1 MADESS
7 TLGAPPQVQDRFGRI
22 AIQLGFITHEQ
33 LEEAVSVQRAAA
45 KAGFRKRL
53 GDILVRKGYITSE
66 QVQKILNG
74 QTADAKSNRV
84 GDYEIMSKLGEG
96 GMGAVYKAKQ
106 RGIERLVAL
115 KILAPHLAKDPE
127 FRERFVREARAVAKL
142 NHPNIVAGI
151 DVGTDRGL
159 YYFAMEFVDGQSLG
173 SLLHKRGGTL
183 PEREALEFTRQV
195 ALALHHAH
203 THGLLHRDVKPEN
216 ILIGRDGQTKL
227 ADLGLARSARRDEDA
242 GMTSAGMAVGTPYY
256 ISPEQARGMSDLTAG
271 TDLYSLGATLY
282 HLLTGKHVFEGPTG
296 AVIMAKHVGEKPP
309 DPRDEN
315 PELSKRTAQLVVKL
329 LQKEPKDRCKDGQ
342 QLADELQA
350 AIEACGSS
358 SKQPARGSKDTP
370 EPESNPDGA
379 GTTNIRAVRLTRR
392 RRETDVSGGLL
403 AGLGVVVG
411 LALVALFMFPGGGSR
426 PAYQPSR
433 PKPAPIEDP
442 LPRAAQPAKTPAKG
456 AEKKTSAEDPG
467 KSGAPAG
474 LELVPPADQ
483 APELAP
489 LPEKPATP
497 ETEKLESVDAQGLFD
512 GMSELLKAERF
523 QDALR
528 LVENYRKS
536 RGNNKE
542 TAEMAD
548 MAIALTRQV
557 AQAWSAVRKELNG
570 KTIQLG
576 ADQGMAGNLT
586 ETGFEFT
593 VKQAGGPSMTRP
605 AKWSEI
611 PAHKRLE
618 LAGFPAGKP
627 DNQAERGFYL
637 LYMGHAKEGIA
648 SLHNA
653 EKNGQIAI
661 PIGWR
666 QMLERLAPR
675 DDAEAPAPKPP
686 PLAAKTTEPVES
698 PKPEPAKPVSP
709 AVKFEQP
716 KSIAQLF
723 KGKTANLSP
732 NALHVELHYD
742 FSNANQLE
750 DFKGDDHGTW
760 ELKDG
765 ALVMSGPKGQGR
777 QLTSFS
783 QRARWLGNQPFKIV
797 ARMMFEETFDGAG
810 VALRDRFDPG
820 AGRFIALAAGGMGG
834 GGGANSGSPR
844 GIGIRMSENN
854 SSGNP
859 RLNWNY
865 DTGKAYLF
873 VLVREGEKWSAKE
886 NTWEIENRKRKDI
899 TEEWSGHGAVWS
911 RGTRVRIT
919 ELRISGVLDPEW
931 VKEALGG
938 K

>member
-22 AIQLGFITHEQ
+22 AIQLGFITQEQ

-66 QVQKILNG
+66 QVQKVLSG

-127 FRERFVREARAVAKL
+127 FRERFIREARAVAKL

-242 GMTSAGMAVGTPYY
+242 SMTSAGMAVGTPYY

-309 DPRDEN
+309 DPRDESS
-315 PELSKRTAQLVVKL
+315 ELSKRTAQLVVKL
-329 LQKEPKDRCKDGQ
+329 LQKDPKDRYKDGQ
-342 QLADELQA
+342 QLADELHA

-358 SKQPARGSKDTP
+358 SKQPSRGSKDAP
-370 EPESNPDGA
+370 EPEVNPDGA

-411 LALVALFMFPGGGSR
+411 LALVALFMFPGGGPR
-426 PAYQPSR
+426 PANQPPR
-433 PKPAPIEDP
+433 PKPIPIEDP
-442 LPRAAQPAKTPAKG
+442 VPRATQPTKTAVKG
-456 AEKKTSAEDPG
+456 TEKKTATEDSG

-474 LELVPPADQ
+474 LELVPPAEQ

-489 LPEKPATP
+489 PPEKTAVL
-497 ETEKLESVDAQGLFD
+497 ETEKTGPVDVQGLFD
-512 GMSELLKAERF
+512 GMGNLLKAERF
-523 QDALR
+523 QEAQQ
-528 LVENYRKS
+528 LVETYRKS
-536 RGNNKE
+536 RESNKE
-542 TAEMAD
+542 TADLAET
-548 MAIALTRQV
+548 AITLTRQV
-557 AQAWSAVRKELNG
+557 TQEWTTRRKELNG
-570 KTIQLG
+570 KAVQLG
-576 ADQGMAGNLT
+576 ADLGTTGNLT
-586 ETGFEFT
+586 ETGFDFT

-605 AKWSEI
+605 AKWSEFS
-611 PAHKRLE
+611 PQKRLE

-637 LYMGHAKEGIA
+637 LYMGYAKEGA
-648 SLHNA
+648 ESLCNA

-661 PIGWR
+661 PPPWR

-675 DDAEAPAPKPP
+675 EDSAIPAPKPP
-686 PLAAKTTEPVES
+686 PATKTQEIVEG
-698 PKPEPAKPVSP
+698 PKTEPAKPATP
-709 AVKFEQP
+709 AIKFEQP

-723 KGKTANLSP
+723 KGKAANLSP
-732 NALHVELHYD
+732 NALHVELLYD
-742 FSNANQLE
+742 FSNASQLE
-750 DFKGDDHGTW
+750 DFQGDDHGTW

-765 ALVMSGPKGQGR
+765 ALVMSAPKGQGR
-777 QLTSFS
+777 QPTSYTH
-783 QRARWLGNQPFKIV
+783 RARWLGNQPFKIT
-797 ARMMFEETFDGAG
+797 ARMSFEETFDGAG
-810 VALRDRFDPG
+810 VSLRDRFDPA

-834 GGGANSGSPR
+834 GGGPNNGSPR

-859 RLNWNY
+859 RLNWSY

-899 TEEWSGHGAVWS
+899 AEEWPGHGALWS
-911 RGTRVRIT
+911 RGTRVRIA